1 MNLAVENIS
10 AGYGKTQVI
19 SNINLAVGPGRICA
33 LMGRNGSGKTT
44 LLRCING
51 VISPFEGK
59 VSIMGKDICRL
70 SRDRIAGMISVVP
83 QVSFSPFSFS
93 CMDMVLMAGASRI
106 KAWSAPSKKDREKA
120 FSVMAEAGIDHMA
133 DSAFNSISG
142 GERQLVMLA
151 RGLFQD
157 TPVMLLD
164 EPNSHLD
171 FTNQH
176 RIMALMQTLVKK
188 RKTTV
193 LITLHDPNLV
203 YYYCDEV
210 VLLHNGGVVA
220 SGETRTTMTDDVLS
234 RVLGDNIQCDVTLK
248 GVFVVTPK
256 QINSPNN
263 NSGIKVK
270 I

>member
-1 MNLAVENIS
+1 MNLTVKNIS
-10 AGYGKTQVI
+10 AGYGKTTVI
-19 SNINLAVGPGRICA
+19 SHINLTVGSGRICA

-51 VISPFEGK
+51 VLPPFEGK
-59 VSIMGKDICRL
+59 VLIMGKDIRRL

-83 QVSFSPFSFS
+83 QVSFSPFSFC
-93 CMDMVLMAGASRI
+93 CMDMVLMAGVSRI

-120 FSVMAEAGIDHMA
+120 CLVMAEAGIDHMA
-133 DSAFNSISG
+133 DRAFNSISG

-164 EPNSHLD
+164 EPNAHLD

-176 RIMALMQTLVKK
+176 KIMALMQTLVKK
-188 RKTTV
+188 RNMTV
-193 LITLHDPNLV
+193 LITLHDPNLTH
-203 YYYCDEV
+203 YYCDEV
-210 VLLHNGGVVA
+210 IMLHNGGVVA
-220 SGETRTTMTDDVLS
+220 AGETRTTMTDDVLS
-234 RVLGDNIQCDVTLK
+234 RVLGDNIQCDVTQR

-256 QINSPNN
+256 QINS
-263 NSGIKVK
+263 
-270 I
+270 